1 MVEYFNKMYKL
12 FIDISAKKIDNNI
25 TEKSSAVNYGLLPV
39 WKYIY
44 NYKDKEYP
52 FYVNGQTG
60 KVVGTLPMS
69 KRHLRDKFAKT
80 AALSCLSFCL
90 LCIPPMVIPE
100 LTIMLAIPFA
110 AVAFSLIGGITG
122 YNKYKKQ
129 LLISKSKNMNSY
141 VNTRG
146 DR

>member
-1 MVEYFNKMYKL
+1 
-12 FIDISAKKIDNNI
+12 
-25 TEKSSAVNYGLLPV
+25 
-39 WKYIY
+39 
-44 NYKDKEYP
+44 
-52 FYVNGQTG
+52 
-60 KVVGTLPMS
+60 MS
-69 KRHLRDKFAKT
+69 GAR
-80 AALSCLSFCL
+80 FCGENFL
-90 LCIPPMVIPE
+90 K